1 MGCRRRGGGGPAP
14 FLVKTYDMV
23 EESGTNEMISWGKQG
38 ESFVVWKPAE
48 FARDL
53 LPLHFKHNNFSS
65 FVRQLNTYNKSCR
78 QLRFRND
85 GRMKLLHIR
94 HLSPGKGFRKVA
106 AERWEFTN
114 DNFRRGEQKLLR
126 NIRRRKPASE
136 PRPSADDKSSSRH
149 DIRLPPSSTSNSW
162 DRHSSSSAS
171 SPPPLPLK
179 QLLELANE
187 NEKLRKDRYVLNT
200 ELDRA
205 KCRFHEL
212 LRILSKYVDVSQ
224 LDFGL
229 PMTPPPPAAA
239 EIGKKEEVEEENMA
253 EQGGGIKVF
262 GVLLKGFPGD
272 EREQSPGQRCCGD
285 GCGHGERPMKK
296 KLCIAMDGNLDTSAT
311 GLQQGLQLSSGAL
324 LDVISKTTSTRKGVM
339 ISM

>member
-1 MGCRRRGGGGPAP
+1 
-14 FLVKTYDMV
+14 
-23 EESGTNEMISWGKQG
+23 MISWGKQG

-65 FVRQLNTYNKSCR
+65 FVRQLNTY
-78 QLRFRND
+78 
-85 GRMKLLHIR
+85 
-94 HLSPGKGFRKVA
+94 GFRKVA

-229 PMTPPPPAAA
+229 PMTRPPPAAAEAA
-239 EIGKKEEVEEENMA
+239 EIGKKEEVEEENMT

-296 KLCIAMDGNLDTSAT
+296 SFALPWIGISTP
-311 GLQQGLQLSSGAL
+311 LQQGSSK
-324 LDVISKTTSTRKGVM
+324 VCN
-339 ISM
+339 

>member
-229 PMTPPPPAAA
+229 PMTRPPPAAAEAA

-296 KLCIAMDGNLDTSAT
+296 SFALPWIGISTP
-311 GLQQGLQLSSGAL
+311 LQQGSSK
-324 LDVISKTTSTRKGVM
+324 VCN
-339 ISM
+339 